1 MNGIQNPSARYSA
14 VHAFLYELGVMRDI
28 GTFGVFCGP
37 FLGGERCVDR
47 STATDINKHGQIV
60 GFSTTPSDAST
71 HAFATSGQELQDLG
85 TLGGRD
91 SWAFGANDSGQI
103 VGGSLDANERFVPF
117 LYDRGTMYNLNTLL
131 VDASGNLPF
140 AAYDINNFGQIAG
153 NHHLLTPVYQTV
165 APGRK
170 LSFKATLG
178 TTLTFEYWVARGYTA
193 MCRAQRDSLR
203 LQIRIDATE
212 GAGTWSP
219 VAEVPGCDNST
230 DWSTASV
237 AIGEELRRADGRIH
251 IRVRESGG
259 VGTEPIVHLRH
270 FAME

>member
-1 MNGIQNPSARYSA
+1 
-14 VHAFLYELGVMRDI
+14 
-28 GTFGVFCGP
+28 
-37 FLGGERCVDR
+37 
-47 STATDINKHGQIV
+47 
-60 GFSTTPSDAST
+60 
-71 HAFATSGQELQDLG
+71 
-85 TLGGRD
+85 
-91 SWAFGANDSGQI
+91 
-103 VGGSLDANERFVPF
+103 
-117 LYDRGTMYNLNTLL
+117 MYNLNSLL
-131 VDASGNLPF
+131 VDASGDLPF

-178 TTLTFEYWVARGYTA
+178 TTLTFEYWVTRGYAGT
-193 MCRAQRDSLR
+193 CRAQRDRLR
-203 LQIRIDATE
+203 LQIKIDATE

-219 VAEVPGCDNST
+219 FAEVPGCDDST

-237 AIGEELRRADGRIH
+237 AIGKELRRADARIH
-251 IRVRESGG
+251 IRVRESG